1 MDNLGNKRIAKNTAI
16 LYVRLIFTMLIGL
29 YTSRLILKNLGVNDF
44 GIYNVVGGVVSM
56 FAVVSSSLSA
66 AISRFL
72 TFKLGQNDID
82 GLRLAFSTSVF
93 IQFLLCLIIV
103 ILAEPIGLWFMHNK
117 MTIPLGRI
125 PAAEWV
131 FHFSLVTFCLDLIN
145 VPYRSLII
153 AHERMDVYSYLS
165 IFEVAAKLLVVV
177 LLVVAPIDRLVFY
190 SLLLVLVSLVSRI
203 VYGIYCSRNFIECK
217 INFVPSLRID
227 AVIAEVLRTSR
238 GKAEEFLEEGRVFLN
253 YEQISKGTKQIKE
266 KDILTI
272 RGKGKFE
279 IGSREGTT
287 KSGRIKIIVE
297 QFV

>member
-1 MDNLGNKRIAKNTAI
+1 
-16 LYVRLIFTMLIGL
+16 MLIGL

-72 TFKLGQNDID
+72 TFKLGQNDIN

-131 FHFSLVTFCLDLIN
+131 FHFLWL
-145 VPYRSLII
+145 
-153 AHERMDVYSYLS
+153 LS
-165 IFEVAAKLLVVV
+165 AWI
-177 LLVVAPIDRLVFY
+177 
-190 SLLLVLVSLVSRI
+190 
-203 VYGIYCSRNFIECK
+203 
-217 INFVPSLRID
+217 
-227 AVIAEVLRTSR
+227 
-238 GKAEEFLEEGRVFLN
+238 
-253 YEQISKGTKQIKE
+253 
-266 KDILTI
+266 
-272 RGKGKFE
+272 
-279 IGSREGTT
+279 
-287 KSGRIKIIVE
+287 
-297 QFV
+297 